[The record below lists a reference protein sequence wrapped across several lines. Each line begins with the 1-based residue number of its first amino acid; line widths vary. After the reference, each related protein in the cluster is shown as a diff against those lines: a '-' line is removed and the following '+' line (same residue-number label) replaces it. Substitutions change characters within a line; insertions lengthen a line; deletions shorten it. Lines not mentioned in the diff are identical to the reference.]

1 MSDHITLVCLVYGD
15 LTKKAFKVNIEKN
28 ESVYYLKTKIKEK
41 KSNLFANVDAN
52 EIVLWKV
59 NVPLD
64 DDTMEVDIVLENNE
78 EMDVQKLSFPF
89 ITIGNAFT
97 ENITVDSIHIVI
109 EEPSDE
115 LVLEDKYIKVIED
128 QEVTGSI
135 FQTYTTFRTSTMS
148 DHITLVCLV
157 YGDLTK
163 KAFKVNIEKN
173 ESVYYLKTK
182 IKEKKSNLFAN
193 VDANEIVLWKVN
205 VPLDDDTMEVDI
217 VLENNEEMDVQKL
230 SFPFITIG
238 NAFTENITVD
248 SIHIVIEEP
257 SDELVLE
264 DKYIKV
270 IEDQEVTGSIFQT
283 YTTFPVLI
291 LIPMRIQKFSGYLLE
306 GFKEYKSDEQEE
318 FLQLSGGEHFLGAK
332 STLFIRKCYRQLL
345 QIVFDEKIRLR
356 IIGNPGIRKTFFA
369 YYILYMLAQ
378 RKEIII
384 YNSCAM
390 KSPIVFDKKKA
401 FFVYKA
407 NVLDSYLI
415 NPKVWYIVDDK
426 RPEQVNAKTILVCSP
441 RNDHYRNFDK
451 YLETTIRYM
460 PVWSWEEIEKCR
472 IGIFDHLDKVEVESL
487 FSKWGGIPRFTLEKA
502 QEPIQ
507 QTFLEEAI
515 ARNSNPRLFEF
526 IGEIDH
532 IGDSRHMLIHIHTDV
547 PEENK
552 EYYIYKIMRFAS
564 EYVAEKVIDQLK
576 KNHQKFSWQKA
587 VDRLLSNK
595 F

>member
-1 MSDHITLVCLVYGD
+1 MSDHTTLVCLVYGDLTKKAFKVNIEKNESVYYLKTKIKEKKSNLFANVDANEIVLWKVNVPLDDDTMEVDIVLENNEEMDSTMSDHTTLVCLVYGD

-128 QEVTGSI
+128 QEVTEFKNFLVI
-135 FQTYTTFRTSTMS
+135 FWKA
-148 DHITLVCLV
+148 LKN
-157 YGDLTK
+157 TK
-163 KAFKVNIEKN
+163 V
-173 ESVYYLKTK
+173 
-182 IKEKKSNLFAN
+182 
-193 VDANEIVLWKVN
+193 
-205 VPLDDDTMEVDI
+205 
-217 VLENNEEMDVQKL
+217 
-230 SFPFITIG
+230 
-238 NAFTENITVD
+238 
-248 SIHIVIEEP
+248 
-257 SDELVLE
+257 
-264 DKYIKV
+264 
-270 IEDQEVTGSIFQT
+270 
-283 YTTFPVLI
+283 
-291 LIPMRIQKFSGYLLE
+291 
-306 GFKEYKSDEQEE
+306 DEQEE
-318 FLQLSGGEHFLGAK
+318 FLQLSEGEHFLGAK

-345 QIVFDEKIRLR
+345 QIVFDEKIRRLR
-356 IIGNPGIRKTFFA
+356 ITGNPGIGKTFFA

-415 NPKVWYIVDDK
+415 NPNVWYIVDDK

-451 YLETTIRYM
+451 YLETTIRYV

-502 QEPIQ
+502 QERTQ
-507 QTFLEEAI
+507 QIFLEEAI

-532 IGDSRHMLIHIHTDV
+532 IGDSRHILIHIHTDV

-552 EYYIYKIMRFAS
+552 EYYIYKTMRFAS

-587 VDRLLSNK
+587 VDRLLFNK